1 MKNYVVKSKACLNDP
16 GHATWFGTVK
26 KELKR
31 QKITQKQMASDLGMD
46 YTRLSRV
53 ISGEV
58 SDRND
63 SDDVSKIND
72 YLGIRA
78 VGRNVIDNTSVT
90 E

>member
-1 MKNYVVKSKACLNDP
+1 MKKYVVKNKACFDDP

-26 KELKR
+26 RELKR
-31 QKITQKQMASDLGMD
+31 QKITQRQMAADLGMD
-46 YTRLSRV
+46 YIRLSRV

-78 VGRNVIDNTSVT
+78 TGRKVIDN
-90 E
+90 

>member
-1 MKNYVVKSKACLNDP
+1 MKKYVVKNKACFDDP
-16 GHATWFGTVK
+16 GHAAWFGTVK
-26 KELKR
+26 RELKR
-31 QKITQKQMASDLGMD
+31 QKITQRQMAADLGMD
-46 YTRLSRV
+46 YIRLSRV

-78 VGRNVIDNTSVT
+78 TGRKVIDN
-90 E
+90 